1 MIKLYG
7 FDTINTLKVLI
18 FLLETELE
26 FEFIPINIRAGE
38 QHKPDFLAI
47 NSAGKVPVLFDE
59 NRHQTESNSIL
70 LSLAQKTGWGLENEV
85 KQHDEV
91 IAWLFY
97 QASTQGPHF
106 GQIEHWSRFAKTPNP
121 EALANHRAIAN
132 RTIAYLNDQLSGK
145 QYICGDT
152 YSIADIA
159 LFPWLHIHDHL
170 GLSLE
175 NAEHLLGWLDRIR
188 SKPATLKARAFF
200 GDSSI
205 F

>member
-18 FLLETELE
+18 FLLEKELE

-47 NSAGKVPVLFDE
+47 NSAGKVPVLCDG

-70 LSLAQKTGWGLENEV
+70 LSLAQKTGWGLGNEA
-85 KQHDEV
+85 KQRDEL

-121 EALANHRAIAN
+121 EALAYHRAIAN
-132 RTIAYLNDQLSGK
+132 RTIDYLNDQLSGK

-175 NAEHLLGWLDRIR
+175 NAEHLLSWLDRIR
-188 SKPATLKARAFF
+188 NKPATLKARAFF
-200 GDSSI
+200 RDCSI